1 MSKQRHRRRSQGG
14 TTPETAPQTGSG
26 VAQFSVS
33 EVAQF
38 SMSLDKVEAIAEWYN
53 TEHHQSGIQYV
64 TPNQRHDGQ
73 ADAICAFRQQI
84 DKENCC
90 LILNPGTTA
99 VVNGHSLKS

>member
-38 SMSLDKVEAIAEWYN
+38 SMSLDKGHAHRL
-53 TEHHQSGIQYV
+53 TSSGV
-64 TPNQRHDGQ
+64 TTGWMPW
-73 ADAICAFRQQI
+73 AFQ
-84 DKENCC
+84 
-90 LILNPGTTA
+90 
-99 VVNGHSLKS
+99 